1 MIPYDLADTWCV
13 WRAVTLGVWFKCH
26 RFHHILKVRDLKFN
40 YGGRKKRIKGK
51 SAIFLRLTKG
61 AGPFFKAKTAFVILK
76 KKKKKKVYKFPCI
89 SLYMCIISVYSEQ
102 SCPVSPPH
110 HFYQV
115 SAPPIPNCQFLE
127 FFSVENCDEKFP
139 KILGVQILV
148 GVKMALLGDKFG

>member
-1 MIPYDLADTWCV
+1 MVIPYDLADTWCV

-76 KKKKKKVYKFPCI
+76 KKRKKKYINSLVSPYICVSSVYIQNKVVQYHP
-89 SLYMCIISVYSEQ
+89 LIISTKFQHLPLPTPSFWNFFQ
-102 SCPVSPPH
+102 SKNATKNFRKFWESKSWWGSKW
-110 HFYQV
+110 HF
-115 SAPPIPNCQFLE
+115 
-127 FFSVENCDEKFP
+127 
-139 KILGVQILV
+139 
-148 GVKMALLGDKFG
+148 